1 VVILDVQSAYIVISS
16 ASVPRRRTMQ
26 QIEIITRGPK
36 SDGSLK
42 FKRRQ
47 QLALAVFDN
56 ELEAPT
62 SAHSSTN

>member
-1 VVILDVQSAYIVISS
+1 
-16 ASVPRRRTMQ
+16 MQ